1 MESSTRTTA
10 IFFDD
15 FTKKAQKRIIAIE
28 LQGILDLDEVKVKSV
43 RVEED
48 CYGYDEDPDKQELLE
63 NIHAETSEGNWLLVW
78 DCMEREFQTEM
89 KEG

>member
-1 MESSTRTTA
+1 MKSESTIA
-10 IFFDD
+10 IFFEDLK
-15 FTKKAQKRIIAIE
+15 KKAQKRIIAIE

>member
-1 MESSTRTTA
+1 MAKRKTTA
-10 IFFDD
+10 IFFEELKED
-15 FTKKAQKRIIAIE
+15 AQKRIIAHEMATIM
-28 LQGILDLDEVKVKSV
+28 
-43 RVEED
+43 D
-48 CYGYDEDPDKQELLE
+48 CEPDEDPDKQELLE